1 MSNAVIKNNF
11 TVEDIHNI
19 RYSNYEKTKGMTRK
33 EIIEHTRRE
42 AEYGLN
48 LLNKLKADKVK
59 RG

>member
-1 MSNAVIKNNF
+1 MSNAVVKNTF

-19 RYSNYEKTKGMTRK
+19 RYINYEKTKGMTRK

-48 LLNKLKADKVK
+48 QLKKLKADKAK
-59 RG
+59 

>member
-1 MSNAVIKNNF
+1 MSNAVVKNNF

-19 RYSNYEKTKGMTRK
+19 RYTNYEKTKGMTRR

-48 LLNKLKADKVK
+48 QLKKLKAEKAK
-59 RG
+59 Q